1 MKPEHFLILYT
12 CIKSKWIED
21 LSVRLETV
29 KHLEENISSMLFDI
43 CLSDNF
49 SLYPQGRSAKGKI
62 NKWDLIKLRSFC
74 LAKEMVNK
82 KTAYRLGE
90 NLCKQCDQR
99 KLNF

>member
-43 CLSDNF
+43 LVTIVACIL
-49 SLYPQGRSAKGKI
+49 
-62 NKWDLIKLRSFC
+62 
-74 LAKEMVNK
+74 KEGQQK
-82 KTAYRLGE
+82 EK
-90 NLCKQCDQR
+90 
-99 KLNF
+99 